1 MKMVIPGGTG
11 QVGSML
17 VRYFGGLGHQVLALH
32 RSSGAELT
40 AALEGSDV
48 CINLAG
54 RSVNCRYGPANRREI
69 FDSRIGTTLQLHEV
83 MAGLSQPP
91 RVWINASTATIYRP
105 RSIGR

>member
-54 RSVNCRYGPANRREI
+54 RSVNCR